1 MKCFV
6 FLLFSVSFQ
15 ETVAQ
20 EFPYPIHFD
29 LPKSHLHEVTNFD
42 LTKDVHPPAGKQFRV
57 AVLTAGSIRSFAYV
71 EKSWKRYLIEPWK
84 KSLSIFA
91 HAIGL
96 PHCQISKV
104 GLELLHDICTEYEIS
119 YSQAALLPYHEIV
132 PRIPGYYYRFKEYM
146 AQFSPTM
153 SRGNY
158 FDMHARRHRVYEMA
172 ANYALRNGFE
182 WDLVMFLRLDIAFY
196 APRLELWQWY
206 SLLQNYNNGTTKGST
221 ELARGTEK
229 EKRTIHSQP
238 GVLIPNSC
246 NFHGVCDRIAIGL
259 PAQMAIYFKKD
270 FVFEVLD
277 WTVDEVPE
285 THQLYYPKS
294 YMRSNGNSE
303 HILECWFLMNNLT
316 QLFFAKPQP
325 LVFVTVRSV
334 HASSYCALSRDD
346 YVKHY
351 PTYDFIFDP
360 DKTTAN
366 SDLTRPASD
375 LDLISSSEQR
385 CGGRMS
391 HLNSTLACMH
401 SGCQCGSWGRRRSRR
416 RR

>member
-1 MKCFV
+1 MA
-6 FLLFSVSFQ
+6 
-15 ETVAQ
+15 AQ
-20 EFPYPIHFD
+20 NFPYPIHFD
-29 LPKSHLHEVTNFD
+29 LPESHLHVVKNSD
-42 LTKDVHPPAGKQFRV
+42 LTHENHPPSGQFRV
-57 AVLTAGSIRSFAYV
+57 AVLTAGSIRSFGYV

-96 PHCQISKV
+96 PHCQISKI
-104 GLELLHDICTEYEIS
+104 GLELLHDVCTEYEIS
-119 YSQAALLPYHEIV
+119 YSQAALLPYHEVV
-132 PRIPGYYYRFKEYM
+132 PRIPGYYSRFKEYM

-182 WDLVMFLRLDIAFY
+182 WDLIMFVRLDIAFY
-196 APRLELWQWY
+196 APRLELWQWFH
-206 SLLQNYNNGTTKGST
+206 LLQNYNNGTDG
-221 ELARGTEK
+221 
-229 EKRTIHSQP
+229 INQP
-238 GVLIPNSC
+238 GILIPNSC

-259 PAQMAIYFKKD
+259 PKQMEIYFKKD
-270 FVFEVLD
+270 FVFDVLE

-294 YMRSNGNSE
+294 YMRANGNSE

-316 QLFFAKPQP
+316 QLYFEKPQP

-334 HASSYCALSRDD
+334 HASAYCALSRDD
-346 YVKHY
+346 YVQHY
-351 PTYDFIFDP
+351 PTFDFIFDP

-375 LDLISSSEQR
+375 FDLVANSEQR
-385 CGGRMS
+385 CGARMS
-391 HLNSTLACMH
+391 RVNSTLACMH
-401 SGCQCGSWGRRRSRR
+401 SSCQCGTWGRRRRA
-416 RR
+416 

>member
-1 MKCFV
+1 MV
-6 FLLFSVSFQ
+6 FGVILLLLISCQ
-15 ETVAQ
+15 EMATQ
-20 EFPYPIHFD
+20 TFPYPIHFD
-29 LPKSHLHEVTNFD
+29 LPESHLHVVTQSELPQD
-42 LTKDVHPPAGKQFRV
+42 GSHPPAGTPFRV
-57 AVLTAGSIRSFAYV
+57 ALLTAGSMRSFSYV
-71 EKSWKRYLIEPWK
+71 EKSWKRYLLEPWK
-84 KSLSIFA
+84 KYLSIFA

-104 GLELLHDICTEYEIS
+104 GLELLHDIATEYEIS
-119 YSQAALLPYHEIV
+119 YSQAALLPYHEV
-132 PRIPGYYYRFKEYM
+132 APRLPGHYYRFKEYM

-172 ANYALRNGFE
+172 MNYALRSGFE
-182 WDLVMFLRLDIAFY
+182 WDLIMFVRLDIAFY
-196 APRLELWQWY
+196 APRLELFQWY
-206 SLLQNYNNGTTKGST
+206 HLLQSHNNGTN
-221 ELARGTEK
+221 RMNM
-229 EKRTIHSQP
+229 P
-238 GVLIPNSC
+238 GILIPNSC
-246 NFHGVCDRIAIGL
+246 NFHGVCDRLAVGL
-259 PAQMAIYFKKD
+259 PDQMKIYFKKD
-270 FVFEVLD
+270 FVFDVLD
-277 WTVDEVPE
+277 WSVEEVPE

-316 QLFFAKPQP
+316 QLYFAKPQP
-325 LVFVTVRSV
+325 LAFVTVRSA

-366 SDLTRPASD
+366 GDLTRPASEF
-375 LDLISSSEQR
+375 DLIANSEQR

-401 SGCQCGSWGRRRSRR
+401 SGCQCGIWGRRRRG
-416 RR
+416 